1 MGLSQEFA
9 SYFSPSYILLSQLP
23 QIGDKAPSSP
33 LLVLPAD
40 NGNPTILSFLRHCG
54 CPGLSC
60 KPSPDMS
67 KTNPR
72 SLSKAAEVAFLE
84 MRTAAAQNPDINF
97 IAISHSDQSSTDKWL
112 SAVGGAGSVTVI
124 VDFERELYALWGL
137 GIVSWGHMFSP
148 GGLMGIFRMGK
159 DKGIWNR
166 PTQSGSRW
174 QSSGY
179 WAVDGEGYVRWGG
192 PAARVDDVGRVPEAI
207 DALRGSRQG

>member
-9 SYFSPSYILLSQLP
+9 SFFSLSYIPLSQSP

-54 CPGLSC
+54 CP
-60 KPSPDMS
+60 
-67 KTNPR
+67 
-72 SLSKAAEVAFLE
+72 AAEVAFLE
-84 MRTAAAQNPDINF
+84 MCTAAARHPDINF

-112 SAVGGAGSVTVI
+112 SAVGGAGSVSVV
-124 VDFERELYALWGL
+124 VDFEREIYALWGL
-137 GIVSWGHMFSP
+137 GVVSWSHMFSP
-148 GGLMGIFRMGK
+148 AGLMGIFRMGK
-159 DKGIWNR
+159 DKGVWNR

-192 PAARVDDVGRVPEAI
+192 PAARVDDVGHVPEAI